1 MQSQFYGNIVTMSAF
16 ENRIDLA
23 VYETCQRIKPQFW
36 SHALAL
42 LSFCS
47 REEEKT
53 WRTRVKKRES
63 QKFTHYFLLAKICST
78 RKRQT
83 AKNTRFWFG
92 ILKLSLPFFP
102 RSRFTQRRNTTVEC
116 WSFAF
121 FVCLVV
127 CVCVPILFLLPS
139 LPFPPFD
146 AYVLFATISTQTHS
160 QTNSIYYS
168 IYSGEYISH
177 YCLYHWNA
185 TAIGSVYPGCYL
197 YFAFF
202 RFALVWRHNNVHSKL
217 WKIFAKCHH
226 QQLLQRIEDICFC
239 FGFCFLLLCRRKRE
253 TFNIVNNIKLQ
264 WKCKKGGTEEC
275 LSICQYHNRRRNK
288 MLHGEYSKQWRHHN
302 NKSNDVRHIG
312 YFTRSFILHLFFLS
326 YAPFSNWFQSKVKST
341 AVFAISPKYIR
352 TRTIENGRYI

>member
-63 QKFTHYFLLAKICST
+63 HKFTHYFLLAKICFT

-121 FVCLVV
+121 FVCFYG
-127 CVCVPILFLLPS
+127 CVCAS
-139 LPFPPFD
+139 PFSFCCHRYHSRHSTHTFCSQRFQHKHTHKRIPFIIPFIQ
-146 AYVLFATISTQTHS
+146 ANIFHIIVYTI
-160 QTNSIYYS
+160 
-168 IYSGEYISH
+168 EM
-177 YCLYHWNA
+177 
-185 TAIGSVYPGCYL
+185 
-197 YFAFF
+197 
-202 RFALVWRHNNVHSKL
+202 
-217 WKIFAKCHH
+217 
-226 QQLLQRIEDICFC
+226 LLQLAVCTPVAICISLFS
-239 FGFCFLLLCRRKRE
+239 LCAR
-253 TFNIVNNIKLQ
+253 L
-264 WKCKKGGTEEC
+264 
-275 LSICQYHNRRRNK
+275 
-288 MLHGEYSKQWRHHN
+288 
-302 NKSNDVRHIG
+302 
-312 YFTRSFILHLFFLS
+312 
-326 YAPFSNWFQSKVKST
+326 T
-341 AVFAISPKYIR
+341 A
-352 TRTIENGRYI
+352 

>member
-63 QKFTHYFLLAKICST
+63 HKFTHYFLLAEICFT

-121 FVCLVV
+121 FVCFYG
-127 CVCVPILFLLPS
+127 CVCAS
-139 LPFPPFD
+139 PFSFCCHR
-146 AYVLFATISTQTHS
+146 YHSRHSTHTFCSQRFQHKHTHS

-202 RFALVWRHNNVHSKL
+202 ALRSFDG
-217 WKIFAKCHH
+217 I
-226 QQLLQRIEDICFC
+226 
-239 FGFCFLLLCRRKRE
+239 
-253 TFNIVNNIKLQ
+253 TMYIVNCEKYLLNATINNCCNELKTFVFVSAFVSFSFA
-264 WKCKKGGTEEC
+264 GGRGRHLI
-275 LSICQYHNRRRNK
+275 LSIILSCNGNVRKVEQ
-288 MLHGEYSKQWRHHN
+288 
-302 NKSNDVRHIG
+302 KS
-312 YFTRSFILHLFFLS
+312 
-326 YAPFSNWFQSKVKST
+326 A
-341 AVFAISPKYIR
+341 
-352 TRTIENGRYI
+352 